1 MSTINEKVTWRCRV
15 YTSDLSI
22 RLHKVVPVD
31 YDNEAKVWSNVRLA
45 VENVTDEA
53 SGATCIKAFELA
65 GD

>member
-1 MSTINEKVTWRCRV
+1 MKTIGENVTWRCRM

-22 RLHKVVPVD
+22 RLHKAVLVECHTE
-31 YDNEAKVWSNVRLA
+31 NTVWTNVRLA
-45 VENVTDEA
+45 VENVTDGA